1 MRKKYF
7 GVSVKY
13 VYFALLIFSCHDME
27 RQKFKLEFSMRSVP
41 VTLLWSYISS
51 ASGLK
56 EWFADSVT
64 VAGKKYTFEWNRQRQ
79 SAVVLGCRNEQSIRF
94 RWDDT
99 VGRDYF
105 EMSISVNELTDST
118 TLTIVDFAEPDDMDD
133 AKELWETQVDT
144 LRRVLGC

>member
-7 GVSVKY
+7 

-105 EMSISVNELTDST
+105 EMSIS
-118 TLTIVDFAEPDDMDD
+118 IVDFAEPDDMDD

>member
-1 MRKKYF
+1 MGIR
-7 GVSVKY
+7 
-13 VYFALLIFSCHDME
+13 
-27 RQKFKLEFSMRSVP
+27 
-41 VTLLWSYISS
+41 
-51 ASGLK
+51 
-56 EWFADSVT
+56 DSL
-64 VAGKKYTFEWNRQRQ
+64 R
-79 SAVVLGCRNEQSIRF
+79 L
-94 RWDDT
+94 DDT